1 MPLLTINLRFSGLTY
16 DSALLVLIHFCY
28 DCVTCPCVAV
38 GLDCLYCW
46 FSLCC
51 SQLSVCR
58 LVGYACLVVSE
69 SDGSFFSELLGS
81 YSLAMPLSYFD
92 FEVAVEPDDA
102 PHRSRL
108 VSREQAVSALCNP
121 MCWLVQSFWP
131 DRPSRSM
138 VSKWVAYWES
148 VRAMRENSP
157 DGGHLML
164 GVNWSG
170 DLFIQRQQDA
180 WSALPLRLQ
189 KLLFYVRG
197 PFAGTRDGEG
207 GAIIAVYDPW
217 VVRLRRVD
225 DYVSLASAYLN
236 LSFSVDRD
244 SEQAIVLS
252 LSARLS
258 KAWSR
263 LSRVERVVVMS
274 RPEFWQ
280 LPESMQPVLSSR
292 EQRRPR
298 PTKAIR
304 IRKRDWVRVRPDSA
318 DWIRENVSTLDLDEY
333 IYAALDAGAEQ
344 FMQWVTMIT
353 EPGFLRRVVVHTAV
367 LADSS
372 HGDQEFIW
380 NNWRTRNKFERMESA
395 RRYLR
400 GRPLRGSA
408 LWRKLTSYYRRQL
421 QAWLNSYDRYQADV
435 EARGGR
441 QDPPLEWDNNPVFDF
456 DGKLVGHLRPGK
468 DYEFYVHESYV
479 VPVPRS

>member
-1 MPLLTINLRFSGLTY
+1 MPLLTINLRFLGLTY

-38 GLDCLYCW
+38 GLDCLYCR
-46 FSLCC
+46 FLLGC
-51 SQLSVCR
+51 SHLSVCL

-69 SDGSFFSELLGS
+69 LDGNFFSELLES
-81 YSLAMPLSYFD
+81 YDLTMPLSYFD
-92 FEVAVEPDDA
+92 FDVAVEPDDA

-108 VSREQAVSALCNP
+108 VSCGQAVSALCDP

-148 VRAMRENSP
+148 VRVMRECSP
-157 DGGHLML
+157 DGGWLML
-164 GVNWSG
+164 GYNGSG

-189 KLLFYVRG
+189 KLLFYADG
-197 PFAGTRDGEG
+197 PFAGTRDGD
-207 GAIIAVYDPW
+207 AVYDPW

-244 SEQAIVLS
+244 SEQAIVLK

-263 LSRVERVVVMS
+263 LSRPERVVVMS

-280 LPESMQPVLSSR
+280 LPESMRPVLSSR

-304 IRKRDWVRVRPDSA
+304 ARKRDWGRVRPVSA
-318 DWIRENVSTLDLDEY
+318 GWIRENVSTLDLAEY

-344 FMQWVTMIT
+344 FVRWAPAVSV
-353 EPGFLRRVVVHTAV
+353 PDSVRCVVVHTAV

-380 NNWRTRNKFERMESA
+380 NNWRTSNKFERMESA

-421 QAWLNSYDRYQADV
+421 QAWLDSYDRYQADV
-435 EARGGR
+435 AARGGR

-456 DGKLVGHLRPGK
+456 DGKLVGHLRPGE
-468 DYEFYVHESYV
+468 DYEGYLFVDESFV
-479 VPVPRS
+479 VPVSSS

>member
-1 MPLLTINLRFSGLTY
+1 MTINLRVSRLTY

-38 GLDCLYCW
+38 GQNCLYCR

-69 SDGSFFSELLGS
+69 SDGGFFSELLES
-81 YSLAMPLSYFD
+81 YGLAMPLSYFD

-108 VSREQAVSALCNP
+108 VSREQAVSALCDP

-157 DGGHLML
+157 GGGWLML
-164 GVNWSG
+164 GYNWSG
-170 DLFIQRQQDA
+170 DSFIQGQQDA
-180 WSALPLRLQ
+180 WAALPRRLQ
-189 KLLFYVRG
+189 DLLFYVEG

-236 LSFSVDRD
+236 LSVSVDRD

-258 KAWSR
+258 RAWSR
-263 LSRVERVVVMS
+263 LSRPERVVVMS

-280 LPESMQPVLSSR
+280 LPESMRPVLSSH

-304 IRKRDWVRVRPDSA
+304 ARKRDWVRVRPDSA
-318 DWIRENVSTLDLDEY
+318 DWIRENVSTLDLSEY

-344 FMQWVTMIT
+344 FVRWVPMIT

-421 QAWLNSYDRYQADV
+421 LAWLDSYDRYQADV
-435 EARGGR
+435 AARGGR
-441 QDPPLEWDNNPVFDF
+441 QDPPLEWGNNPVFS
-456 DGKLVGHLRPGK
+456 DGKLVGHLLPGE
-468 DYEFYVHESYV
+468 DYGKYRSVDESYV
-479 VPVPRS
+479 VPAPRS

>member
-1 MPLLTINLRFSGLTY
+1 MC
-16 DSALLVLIHFCY
+16 LLVE
-28 DCVTCPCVAV
+28 
-38 GLDCLYCW
+38 
-46 FSLCC
+46 
-51 SQLSVCR
+51 
-58 LVGYACLVVSE
+58 YACLVVSE

-92 FEVAVEPDDA
+92 FEVAVEPDDS

-108 VSREQAVSALCNP
+108 VSRGQAVSALCDP

-148 VRAMRENSP
+148 VRAMRECSP
-157 DGGHLML
+157 GGGYLML
-164 GVNWSG
+164 GFNWSG

-180 WSALPLRLQ
+180 WSALPRRLQ
-189 KLLFYVRG
+189 DLLFYVRG
-197 PFAGTRDGEG
+197 PFTGTRDGV
-207 GAIIAVYDPW
+207 AVYNPW
-217 VVRLRRVD
+217 TVRLRRVN

-236 LSFSVDRD
+236 LSFSVDSD
-244 SEQAIVLS
+244 SEQMIVLK

-263 LSRVERVVVMS
+263 LSRPERVVVMS
-274 RPEFWQ
+274 RSEFWQ

-304 IRKRDWVRVRPDSA
+304 ARKRDWGRVLPDSA
-318 DWIRENVSTLDLDEY
+318 DWIRENVSILDLAEY

-344 FMQWVTMIT
+344 FVWWDPMSTK
-353 EPGFLRRVVVHTAV
+353 PGFLRRVVEHTAV

-421 QAWLNSYDRYQADV
+421 QAWLDSYDRYQADV
-435 EARGGR
+435 AARGGR
-441 QDPPLEWDNNPVFDF
+441 QDPPLEWDNNPVFSD
-456 DGKLVGHLRPGK
+456 DELVGHLLPGE
-468 DYEFYVHESYV
+468 DYEGYFYVHESYV

>member
-1 MPLLTINLRFSGLTY
+1 
-16 DSALLVLIHFCY
+16 
-28 DCVTCPCVAV
+28 
-38 GLDCLYCW
+38 
-46 FSLCC
+46 
-51 SQLSVCR
+51 
-58 LVGYACLVVSE
+58 
-69 SDGSFFSELLGS
+69 
-81 YSLAMPLSYFD
+81 MPLSYFD

-108 VSREQAVSALCNP
+108 VSRGQAVSALCDP

-148 VRAMRENSP
+148 VRAMRECSP
-157 DGGHLML
+157 DGGWLML
-164 GVNWSG
+164 GYNWSG
-170 DLFIQRQQDA
+170 DSFIQGQQDA

-189 KLLFYVRG
+189 KLMFFADG
-197 PFAGTRDGEG
+197 PFAGTRECEDGG
-207 GAIIAVYDPW
+207 YVAVYDPW
-217 VVRLRRVD
+217 MVRLRRVN

-236 LSFSVDRD
+236 LSVSVDRD

-263 LSRVERVVVMS
+263 LSRPERVVVMS
-274 RPEFWQ
+274 RSEFWQ

-304 IRKRDWVRVRPDSA
+304 ARKRDWGRVRPVSA
-318 DWIRENVSTLDLDEY
+318 GWIRENVSTLDLSEY

-344 FMQWVTMIT
+344 FVRWVPMIR
-353 EPGFLRRVVVHTAV
+353 EPGFLRRAVVHTAV

-380 NNWRTRNKFERMESA
+380 NNWRPYNKFERMESA

-421 QAWLNSYDRYQADV
+421 QAWLDSYDRYQADV
-435 EARGGR
+435 AARGGR
-441 QDPPLEWDNNPVFDF
+441 QDPPLEWDNNPVFS
-456 DGKLVGHLRPGK
+456 DGKLVGHLLPGE
-468 DYEFYVHESYV
+468 DYGKYWSVDESYV
-479 VPVPRS
+479 VPAPRS

>member
-1 MPLLTINLRFSGLTY
+1 M
-16 DSALLVLIHFCY
+16 
-28 DCVTCPCVAV
+28 
-38 GLDCLYCW
+38 
-46 FSLCC
+46 
-51 SQLSVCR
+51 
-58 LVGYACLVVSE
+58 VSE

-81 YSLAMPLSYFD
+81 YSLAMPLSYFG

-108 VSREQAVSALCNP
+108 VSCGQAVSALCDP

-157 DGGHLML
+157 DGGWLML
-164 GVNWSG
+164 GYNWSG
-170 DLFIQRQQDA
+170 DSFIQRQQDA
-180 WSALPLRLQ
+180 WSALPRRLQ
-189 KLLFYVRG
+189 KLLFYADG

-217 VVRLRRVD
+217 MVRLRRVN

-244 SEQAIVLS
+244 SEQAIVLK

-258 KAWSR
+258 RAWSR
-263 LSRVERVVVMS
+263 LSRPERVVVMS

-280 LPESMQPVLSSR
+280 LPESMQPVLSSH

-304 IRKRDWVRVRPDSA
+304 ARKRDWGRVRPDSA
-318 DWIRENVSTLDLDEY
+318 DWIRENVSALNLDEY

-344 FMQWVTMIT
+344 FVWWVPVIT
-353 EPGFLRRVVVHTAV
+353 KPGYLMYKVFYTADS
-367 LADSS
+367 ADSS

-380 NNWRTRNKFERMESA
+380 NNWRPGNKFERMESA

-421 QAWLNSYDRYQADV
+421 QAWLDSYDRYQADV
-435 EARGGR
+435 AARGGR

-456 DGKLVGHLRPGK
+456 DDKLVGHLRPGK
-468 DYEFYVHESYV
+468 DYEFYVHKSYV

>member
-1 MPLLTINLRFSGLTY
+1 MTINLRVSGLTY

-38 GLDCLYCW
+38 GLDCLYCR
-46 FSLCC
+46 FLLGC
-51 SQLSVCR
+51 SHLSVCL
-58 LVGYACLVVSE
+58 LVEYACLVVSE

-81 YSLAMPLSYFD
+81 YSLAMPLSYFG
-92 FEVAVEPDDA
+92 FEVAVEPDDS

-108 VSREQAVSALCNP
+108 VSRGQAVSALCDP

-157 DGGHLML
+157 GGGALML
-164 GVNWSG
+164 AFVFDPDGYVIAQG
-170 DLFIQRQQDA
+170 RA
-180 WSALPLRLQ
+180 WEAMQKRLQ
-189 KLLFYVRG
+189 DLSFFVFG
-197 PFAGTRDGEG
+197 VDGK
-207 GAIIAVYDPW
+207 W
-217 VVRLRRVD
+217 TVRLRRVN

-263 LSRVERVVVMS
+263 LSRPERVVVMS
-274 RPEFWQ
+274 RSEFWQ
-280 LPESMQPVLSSR
+280 LPESMQPVLLSR

-304 IRKRDWVRVRPDSA
+304 ARKRDWGRVRPDSA
-318 DWIRENVSTLDLDEY
+318 DWIRENVSTLDLSEY
-333 IYAALDAGAEQ
+333 VYAALDAGADQ
-344 FMQWVTMIT
+344 FVWWVPAIT
-353 EPGFLRRVVVHTAV
+353 KPGYLVRKAPYTAYS
-367 LADSS
+367 ADSS
-372 HGDQEFIW
+372 HGDQGFIW
-380 NNWRTRNKFERMESA
+380 NNWRPYNKFERMEAA

-408 LWRKLTSYYRRQL
+408 LWRKLTLYYRRQL
-421 QAWLNSYDRYQADV
+421 QAWLDSYDRYQADV
-435 EARGGR
+435 AARGGR

-456 DGKLVGHLRPGK
+456 DGKLVGHLRPGE
-468 DYEFYVHESYV
+468 DYEGYLFVDESFV

>member
-1 MPLLTINLRFSGLTY
+1 M
-16 DSALLVLIHFCY
+16 
-28 DCVTCPCVAV
+28 
-38 GLDCLYCW
+38 
-46 FSLCC
+46 
-51 SQLSVCR
+51 
-58 LVGYACLVVSE
+58 VSE
-69 SDGSFFSELLGS
+69 SDGGFFSELLES
-81 YSLAMPLSYFD
+81 YGLAMPLSYYD

-108 VSREQAVSALCNP
+108 VSREQAVSALCDP

-131 DRPSRSM
+131 DRPSASM
-138 VSKWVAYWES
+138 VGKWVAYWES

-164 GVNWSG
+164 GPNWSG
-170 DLFIQRQQDA
+170 DSFIQRQQDA
-180 WSALPLRLQ
+180 WASLPRRLQ
-189 KLLFYVRG
+189 NLLFYARG

-217 VVRLRRVD
+217 VVRLRRVN

-244 SEQAIVLS
+244 SEQAIVLK

-258 KAWSR
+258 RAWSR
-263 LSRVERVVVMS
+263 LSRPERVVVMS
-274 RPEFWQ
+274 RSEFWQ
-280 LPESMQPVLSSR
+280 LPESMRPVLLSR

-304 IRKRDWVRVRPDSA
+304 ARKRDWGRVRPDSA
-318 DWIRENVSTLDLDEY
+318 DRIRENVSTLNLDEY

-344 FMQWVTMIT
+344 FVQWV
-353 EPGFLRRVVVHTAV
+353 PAVSVPDSVRCAVVHTAV

-380 NNWRTRNKFERMESA
+380 NNWRTSNKFERMESA

-421 QAWLNSYDRYQADV
+421 QAWLDSYDRYQADV
-435 EARGGR
+435 AARGGR

-456 DGKLVGHLRPGK
+456 DGKLVGHLRPGE
-468 DYEFYVHESYV
+468 DYEGYLFVDESFV
-479 VPVPRS
+479 VPVSSS

>member
-1 MPLLTINLRFSGLTY
+1 M
-16 DSALLVLIHFCY
+16 
-28 DCVTCPCVAV
+28 
-38 GLDCLYCW
+38 
-46 FSLCC
+46 
-51 SQLSVCR
+51 
-58 LVGYACLVVSE
+58 VSE

-92 FEVAVEPDDA
+92 FEVAVEPDDS

-108 VSREQAVSALCNP
+108 VSREQAVSALCDP

-157 DGGHLML
+157 DGGWLML
-164 GVNWSG
+164 GYNWSG
-170 DLFIQRQQDA
+170 DSFIQRQQDA
-180 WSALPLRLQ
+180 WSALPRRLQ
-189 KLLFYVRG
+189 DLLFYVRG
-197 PFAGTRDGEG
+197 PFAGTHDGEG
-207 GAIIAVYDPW
+207 GASIAVYDPW
-217 VVRLRRVD
+217 TVRLRRVN

-244 SEQAIVLS
+244 SEQAIVLK

-263 LSRVERVVVMS
+263 LSRPERVVVMS

-292 EQRRPR
+292 VQRRPR

-304 IRKRDWVRVRPDSA
+304 VRKRDWVRVRPDSA
-318 DWIRENVSTLDLDEY
+318 DWIRENVSILDLSEY

-344 FMQWVTMIT
+344 FVQWV
-353 EPGFLRRVVVHTAV
+353 PAVSVPDSVRCVVVHTAV
-367 LADSS
+367 LADSA

-380 NNWRTRNKFERMESA
+380 NNWRPRNKFERMESA

-421 QAWLNSYDRYQADV
+421 QAWLDSYDRYQADV

-441 QDPPLEWDNNPVFDF
+441 PDPPLEWDSNPVFDF
-456 DGKLVGHLRPGK
+456 DDKLVGHLRSGE
-468 DYEFYVHESYV
+468 DYEGCSYVRESYV

>member
-38 GLDCLYCW
+38 GLDCLYCR
-46 FSLCC
+46 FLLGC
-51 SQLSVCR
+51 SHLSACLLAV
-58 LVGYACLVVSE
+58 YACPVVSE

-92 FEVAVEPDDA
+92 FEVAVEPDDS

-108 VSREQAVSALCNP
+108 VSREQAVSALCDP

-131 DRPSRSM
+131 DRSSATM

-157 DGGHLML
+157 GGGALML
-164 GVNWSG
+164 GSNETG

-197 PFAGTRDGEG
+197 PFAGTRECEDGG
-207 GAIIAVYDPW
+207 YVAVYDPW
-217 VVRLRRVD
+217 MVRLRRVN

-244 SEQAIVLS
+244 SEQAIVLK

-258 KAWSR
+258 RAWSR
-263 LSRVERVVVMS
+263 LSRPERVVVMS
-274 RPEFWQ
+274 RSEFWQ
-280 LPESMQPVLSSR
+280 LPESMQPVLLSR

-304 IRKRDWVRVRPDSA
+304 ARKRDWGRVRPDSG
-318 DWIRENVSTLDLDEY
+318 DVVEDIVWSLDLEDY
-333 IYAALDAGAEQ
+333 VAAAAGSGAKVFRYWHTLMSDAG
-344 FMQWVTMIT
+344 T
-353 EPGFLRRVVVHTAV
+353 LRRCEIVAVVSKW
-367 LADSS
+367 LSN
-372 HGDQEFIW
+372 GDQEFIYTC
-380 NNWRTRNKFERMESA
+380 WRGRNKFERMESA

-408 LWRKLTSYYRRQL
+408 LWRQLTSYYRRQL
-421 QAWLNSYDRYQADV
+421 QSWLSAYDRYQADV

-441 QDPPLEWDNNPVFDF
+441 QDPPLDWRDPVFTWR
-456 DGKLVGHLRPGK
+456 GKLLGHLPQGE
-468 DYEFYVHESYV
+468 YGFYVPASLV